1 MALFEHYLKQAS
13 SMKYLSGDIFSVSA
27 DNLRHHRKFNDAI
40 ESLMRQ
46 INLATPAM
54 RQELYRKSVAR
65 SETLESRKEVNKQSD
80 VSWDNN

>member
-1 MALFEHYLKQAS
+1 
-13 SMKYLSGDIFSVSA
+13 
-27 DNLRHHRKFNDAI
+27 
-40 ESLMRQ
+40 MRQ

-54 RQELYRKSVAR
+54 RQELYGKSVAR